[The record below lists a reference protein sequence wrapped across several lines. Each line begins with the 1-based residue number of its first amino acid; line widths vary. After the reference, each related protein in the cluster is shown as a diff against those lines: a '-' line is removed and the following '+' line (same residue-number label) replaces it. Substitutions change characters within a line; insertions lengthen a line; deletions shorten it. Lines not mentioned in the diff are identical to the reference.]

1 VSARRRAAARA
12 ATRRAALAAA
22 PAGFTIVELLA
33 ALTVLSI
40 ALLAIAG
47 LGVTAMGMTRRGTS
61 QVVAAAVAQSR
72 FDSLSSV
79 PCRGLAVS
87 GPTVGTS
94 TTRGVVETWVVTDGS
109 NVKNFADTLRVPGR
123 TGALVY
129 RTVLP
134 CRD

>member
-1 VSARRRAAARA
+1 
-12 ATRRAALAAA
+12 
-22 PAGFTIVELLA
+22 
-33 ALTVLSI
+33 VLSI

-47 LGVTAMGMTRRGTS
+47 LGVTAAGMTRRGTQ

-79 PCRGLAVS
+79 PCRGLAVT
-87 GPTVGTS
+87 GPTSGTS
-94 TTRGVVETWVVTDGS
+94 TTRGVVERWVVTDGN
-109 NVKNFADTLRVPGR
+109 NVKNLADTLRVPGR